1 MPTKDKNIDL
11 EFLRA
16 AALLMILFQHAEVLV
31 SSSHQL
37 YWDIR
42 HHLNLWGSV
51 DLFFCVS
58 GFIITRGLI
67 QTFPPG
73 PGEDRYLI
81 SRRLGWRN
89 TALAFWV
96 RRAWRLWPS
105 AWLWILLSLGCA
117 VLLNRSGVFGDV
129 GRMARDALAAFFHL
143 ANFHWAGCYM
153 RDLATCN
160 MMPAPLIEA
169 HLPTGWNLAVYWS
182 LSLEEQ
188 FYFLIPL
195 LLFFIPKRW
204 VAAAIGLALLALA
217 PLSRDPLGLLWFVRV
232 DAILVG
238 MAIGWTT
245 HVLERRGQR
254 ATPPAWL
261 RRKWLIQLLV
271 LGVLLAIGWLGA
283 GERGGRPGT
292 ITAIAVCSGLLV
304 WIASHDQDVLIPSNR
319 IARAFFVWMGNR
331 SYCLYLVHMVAY
343 FLTIELW
350 FRAGGVQGP
359 WQQLAYFATA
369 AVLVPAFAEITARWV
384 ETPLRRKGHARAQ
397 PWLARPDSQP
407 DQTLRA

>member
-1 MPTKDKNIDL
+1 M
-11 EFLRA
+11 
-16 AALLMILFQHAEVLV
+16 
-31 SSSHQL
+31 
-37 YWDIR
+37 
-42 HHLNLWGSV
+42 
-51 DLFFCVS
+51 
-58 GFIITRGLI
+58 
-67 QTFPPG
+67 
-73 PGEDRYLI
+73 
-81 SRRLGWRN
+81 
-89 TALAFWV
+89 
-96 RRAWRLWPS
+96 
-105 AWLWILLSLGCA
+105 
-117 VLLNRSGVFGDV
+117 
-129 GRMARDALAAFFHL
+129 
-143 ANFHWAGCYM
+143 
-153 RDLATCN
+153 
-160 MMPAPLIEA
+160 
-169 HLPTGWNLAVYWS
+169 
-182 LSLEEQ
+182 EEQ

-407 DQTLRA
+407 DQTLHA